1 MSESRFFEQ
10 SDGSNI
16 AYKILKSENIKNDI
30 PLVLI
35 IGFGGTKE
43 HFMGFDE
50 ELAKTQ
56 EVIIFDNRGIGE
68 STVASYY
75 DPITMELMAKD
86 TIELIKHLGIKKF
99 NLFGGSVGA
108 MIALCVALNVPSD
121 LKLEK
126 LIISAGSAQASAGSK
141 TYQELEQLCKSTEF
155 TLPKTIQGQ
164 KDMLLYSSKDLA
176 RYFLEHPDEIDK
188 LDKFAEIIVKTNN
201 KRPFEIFKRQWEAI
215 KHFNIVSKL
224 HTIKVSTLIIHGED
238 DEVVPIQ
245 EGELIDREIP
255 NTQFYRIPNVGH

>member
-1 MSESRFFEQ
+1 
-10 SDGSNI
+10 
-16 AYKILKSENIKNDI
+16 
-30 PLVLI
+30 
-35 IGFGGTKE
+35 
-43 HFMGFDE
+43 
-50 ELAKTQ
+50 
-56 EVIIFDNRGIGE
+56 
-68 STVASYY
+68 
-75 DPITMELMAKD
+75 
-86 TIELIKHLGIKKF
+86 
-99 NLFGGSVGA
+99 
-108 MIALCVALNVPSD
+108 PSD

-201 KRPFEIFKRQWEAI
+201 KRPFEIFKLQWEAI

-224 HTIKVSTLIIHGED
+224 NTIKVPTLIIHGED

-255 NTQFYRIPNVGH
+255 NTQFYRIPNVGHW